1 MLTALLLAGLVT
13 AVATPVYVMT
23 TQVDEEDPSDLESSR
38 NPDGVETV
46 LDAVTEGAAFDVPA
60 QPGQVTLADFT
71 PGTDTLRLHVASYA
85 TEFMVLED
93 PSGGVSLHYNV
104 MGQAAEIRF
113 PGLDTLPD
121 SDIRIFYPDS
131 VKQAGALIEVYA
143 GLSVQ
148 DMVDPGD
155 PDADAYARW
164 DVDQIAPV
172 TNAEPDDRMP
182 VVEEAIDMV
191 HGPKGVLELPDFIP
205 GQHVVKLTL
214 TTDQPPDTVSVSI
227 ATSFDG
233 EDGLLIANGK
243 LIAVFPG
250 FPDAQL
256 EDMQI
261 DVVHAKAA

>member
-23 TQVDEEDPSDLESSR
+23 TQVDEEDPSDLESGPD
-38 NPDGVETV
+38 PDGLGTV
-46 LDAVTEGAAFDVPA
+46 LGAASKGAAYDVPA

-71 PGTDTLRLHVASYA
+71 PGTDTLRLQVASDA

-93 PSGGVSLHYNV
+93 PSGGVSLHYDV

-121 SDIRIFYPDS
+121 SDIRIVYPDA
-131 VKQAGALIEVYA
+131 VNQAGALIEVDA
-143 GLSVQ
+143 DLSVEDQ
-148 DMVDPGD
+148 VEPDD
-155 PDADAYARW
+155 PDAAAYARW
-164 DVDQIAPV
+164 DLDEIDPAK
-172 TNAEPDDRMP
+172 TAEPDDRMP

-191 HGPKGVLELPDFIP
+191 HGPKGVLELPEFVP
-205 GQHVVKLTL
+205 GQNVVKLTL
-214 TTDQPPDTVSVSI
+214 TTDQPPDTVSLSI

-250 FPDAQL
+250 YPDAEL
-256 EDMQI
+256 DDLQI
-261 DVVHAKAA
+261 DVVSAKAA